1 MIFLGISITEKGHQL
16 YDIALILSVDCQV
29 CLDSLFGKK
38 ASSINF
44 QAQHL
49 KKVVVVKI
57 NSLRASIEL
66 QTTIFAA
73 SFHLTTFF
81 SRESE
86 KTSRKLVHTI
96 IKNLTFM
103 RTLEYLIIA
112 LDSRTQ
118 LYLLSPKGNYFQMLC
133 D

>member
-1 MIFLGISITEKGHQL
+1 MDSRL
-16 YDIALILSVDCQV
+16 LSPDY
-29 CLDSLFGKK
+29 L
-38 ASSINF
+38 
-44 QAQHL
+44 
-49 KKVVVVKI
+49 
-57 NSLRASIEL
+57 
-66 QTTIFAA
+66 
-73 SFHLTTFF
+73 F